1 MYITVGKA
9 QVCVDDTLVYL
20 CEDIVD
26 QSVADRFC
34 YSNQSMHC
42 LCCVLGM
49 IIIVQLI
56 LLSWDT
62 LGTPIYQKFQLS
74 EVFNIVNSFQSRS
87 VLYLTEHPHFDKPFV
102 RIKQLISL
110 ACLAAPAF
118 SMKNWKLILLH
129 AVLSV

>member
-49 IIIVQLI
+49 VIIVQLI
-56 LLSWDT
+56 PLSWDT
-62 LGTPIYQKFQLS
+62 LGAPIYQKFQLS
-74 EVFNIVNSFQSRS
+74 GVFNIVNSSSQD
-87 VLYLTEHPHFDKPFV
+87 LYC
-102 RIKQLISL
+102 I
-110 ACLAAPAF
+110 
-118 SMKNWKLILLH
+118 
-129 AVLSV
+129 